1 MANALSAGH
10 GHQRRYEKDRAKD
23 RGRGGRHGQKPEG
36 SERGREA
43 GSPAEIPP
51 RGWWDVLV
59 RIKKRM
65 ARDRLS
71 IVAAGVAFYALMS
84 IFPALVA
91 LVALYGLAF
100 NPDQVTAHMQ
110 ALGGMLPKQASDMV
124 LAQLHDLTQTNGT
137 ALGAGAIVGVLLAL
151 WSASAGMRTCMEA
164 LNVAYNEEEKRGT
177 VRFYGTALIL
187 TLSAIVGVSVIMA
200 ILVAVPLAANFLGS
214 GETARTIASLARW
227 PLVAVAVMAGL
238 AILYRYGPS
247 RQEPRWQWVSH
258 GALLATVLWI
268 IGSVLFSLYVS
279 HFANYNA
286 TYGSAAAVVILLTW
300 FLLSSYIVLIGAE
313 VNAESERQTRKDT
326 TAGSAKPLGQR
337 GAFAADTVGQA
348 S

>member
-1 MANALSAGH
+1 MANALPAGH
-10 GHQRRYEKDRAKD
+10 GHHRRYE
-23 RGRGGRHGQKPEG
+23 RGRTKDARPATRHGKPGQG

-43 GSPAEIPP
+43 RSPAEIPP
-51 RGWWDVLV
+51 RGWWDVLK
-59 RIKKRM
+59 RIKSRM

-110 ALGGMLPKQASDMV
+110 ALGGMLPKQASDIV
-124 LAQLHDLTQTNGT
+124 LGQLHELTRTNGT

-151 WSASAGMRTCMEA
+151 WSASAGMRTCMDA
-164 LNVAYNEEEKRGT
+164 LNVAYGEEEKRGT
-177 VRFYGTALIL
+177 VRFYATALLL
-187 TLSAIVGVSVIMA
+187 TLSAIVGVSIIIA
-200 ILVAVPLAANFLGS
+200 ILVAVPLAASFIGM
-214 GETARTIASLARW
+214 GDTGQTIASLARW
-227 PLVAVAVMAGL
+227 PLVAAAVMAGL

-247 RQEPRWQWVSH
+247 REQPRWQWVSH
-258 GALLATVLWI
+258 GALFATVLWI
-268 IGSVLFSLYVS
+268 VGSVLFSLYVS

-326 TAGSAKPLGQR
+326 TTGAGKPMGQR